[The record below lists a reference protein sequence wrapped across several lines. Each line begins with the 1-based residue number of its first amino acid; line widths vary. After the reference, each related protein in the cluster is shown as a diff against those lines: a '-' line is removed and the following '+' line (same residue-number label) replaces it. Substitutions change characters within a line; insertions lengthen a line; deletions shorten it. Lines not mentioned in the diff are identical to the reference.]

1 MPIIFLSYRRRD
13 SQTITRKIHEHLEE
27 TYGQDAVFLDEKS
40 IPKGEDIRQYIRDSL
55 RKCAVVLPII
65 AADWLNNITT
75 FSLSSDC
82 DPPRDWLT
90 IELEEALA
98 YRNVSDV
105 NIVPILLDGV
115 LIPRE
120 DRLPKGL
127 RELSYLNGICFKSD
141 AFHEDKQRLVRELN
155 RLIKGSALELPKTLT
170 SPSDDELLRQNQYRH
185 EVRYCLENND
195 GQIDGI
201 GHIYLEALR
210 QHLRLTREST
220 KSIQVAAQ
228 QPYHRYT
235 TAVKHLVDH
244 QASAL
249 ASASQAN
256 DHAPVLTLDRRAIS
270 HLRRLH
276 HNLNLPRWKA
286 LKIEYQI
293 LKEWEEQ
300 HGTLPNQS
308 A

>member
-55 RKCAVVLPII
+55 SQCAVVLPII
-65 AADWLNNITT
+65 AAEWLKSITQSGLSGGDWNK
-75 FSLSSDC
+75 
-82 DPPRDWLT
+82 PVDWVR

-98 YRNVSDV
+98 CSNVRVVPLLVDDV
-105 NIVPILLDGV
+105 VM
-115 LIPRE
+115 PRE
-120 DRLPKGL
+120 DMLPDGL
-127 RELSYLNGICFKSD
+127 KELPHRNGLCISSK
-141 AFHEDKQRLVRELN
+141 AFHEDKQRLVRELD
-155 RLIKGSALELPKTLT
+155 RLIEGSALELPKTLA

-185 EVRYCLENND
+185 EVRYCLESND

-220 KSIQVAAQ
+220 KSIQAAAQ

-235 TAVKHLVDH
+235 TAVRHLVDH

-256 DHAPVLTLDRRAIS
+256 EHLSVMTLDRRAIS

-286 LKIEYQI
+286 LKIEHQI
-293 LKEWEEQ
+293 IKEWEEQ